1 MQKSHLRSCCPLSK
15 MERGPHHGVGFA
27 QLSWR
32 EFRVEGGGKQA
43 TLQWTNLTN
52 ATSAK

>member
-32 EFRVEGGGKQA
+32 EFRVAEWKEEENKRLCSGQ
-43 TLQWTNLTN
+43 T
-52 ATSAK
+52 